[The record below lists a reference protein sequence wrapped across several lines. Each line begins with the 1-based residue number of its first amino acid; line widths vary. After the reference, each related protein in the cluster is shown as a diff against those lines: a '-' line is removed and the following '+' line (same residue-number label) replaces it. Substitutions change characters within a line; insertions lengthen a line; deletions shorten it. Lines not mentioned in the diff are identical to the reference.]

1 MSTLDL
7 FFRSGNI
14 VLLTL
19 LAMVLIKDY
28 HTKPS
33 AVLGAI
39 VALGAA
45 ASGTFAL
52 TSQWEWLVLEI
63 PLNLISGAGIVAFW
77 LLSKSLFEDSF
88 QWKWSYLL
96 LYVLYVAVGWFGH
109 YITFEDHRGLVHW
122 AMRSELTHNGV
133 ALIPSI
139 SWGVLLVVL
148 ALYHALKDWRV
159 DLVESRRRARMV
171 SVLLGGI
178 IILVITCV
186 EVITLGTPRSIHVDT
201 MISGF
206 FFLLIIGIY
215 TRFLGFRRVYP
226 AQQIPFE
233 LPTQTLEDAEAEDD
247 EVQGVEIVGE
257 LERMMV
263 EEKIY
268 CEEGLTIRRLAEVLH
283 VKEYRLRR
291 AINGHLGY
299 RNFNHFLN
307 LYRIGE
313 AARQL
318 VVPETRHLPVLS
330 IALDVGYR
338 SLSPFNK
345 AFKEIKGMTPTEYRS
360 HNKPSVLA
368 SDQIHHKMVGD
379 KTQTPTQN
387 NT

>member
-1 MSTLDL
+1 MMSTLDL

-28 HTKPS
+28 RTKPS

-45 ASGTFAL
+45 ASGAFAL
-52 TSQWEWLVLEI
+52 TFKWEWLALEI
-63 PLNLISGAGIVAFW
+63 LLNLISGAGIVAFW

-96 LYVLYVAVGWFGH
+96 LYVMYIAVGSLGH

-139 SWGVLLVVL
+139 LWGVSLVVL
-148 ALYHALKDWRV
+148 ALYHALKDWRA

-186 EVITLGTPRSIHVDT
+186 EVITLGIPRSIHVDT
-201 MISGF
+201 VISGF

-233 LPTQTLEDAEAEDD
+233 PPSQKFENVEAEED
-247 EVQGVEIVGE
+247 GAPGIKIIGE

-268 CEEGLTIRRLAEVLH
+268 CEEGLTIRRLADILH

-307 LYRIGE
+307 LYRIEE

-330 IALDVGYR
+330 IALEVGYR
-338 SLSPFNK
+338 SLTPFNK

-360 HNKPSVLA
+360 HNKPVVLA
-368 SDQIHHKMVGD
+368 SDQIH
-379 KTQTPTQN
+379 QN
-387 NT
+387 IKNTDTHS